1 MDRKVERV
9 VVIGSGAMGSAIAA
23 QIANAGVSV
32 TILDIVPRQ
41 PNEKEQALGM
51 TLADPKVRNRIVS
64 DGWEACVKSRPPAL
78 YSRVNA
84 NRVSLGNLEDDFDV
98 VKDADW
104 IVEVIVEDLKIKQ
117 ALMKR
122 IDAVRKPTGIVTT
135 NTSGLL
141 VGDISASLSPQF
153 RSHFL
158 GTHFFNPPRYMK
170 LLEIIPC
177 KDTDAGVLSD
187 MVRFCEGV
195 LGKTVVICKDS
206 PNFIANRYISFSG
219 GYTMG
224 YALDN
229 GFTASEVDALS
240 GKLVGHPQTATFRL
254 YDLIGLDVIDHV
266 NDNLYTLIPDDPN
279 REILKHPGTNRVI
292 KAMVA
297 EKALGNKTNGGFYRV
312 IRNESGKTI
321 MERNLS
327 TGAYAPV
334 PADNPEKL
342 KAWYD
347 IKDTGKR
354 IKKMC
359 SDGWKASAKG
369 KATAAGKAQAGDKS
383 PAAFV
388 WNTTAFTINYSG
400 WVMPKVC
407 DNLYA
412 FDTAIRLGFGHELG
426 PFEIWDALGVAE
438 CAAKLAEAGHQVP
451 AWVKEMLA
459 GGKKSFYRRVKGL
472 LQYYDPA
479 TKQYMRVPPVTGVM
493 KFEYLK
499 GALKKE
505 VFSNPGASLV
515 DLGDGVLGLEFHS
528 KANTLNADVNVAIQ
542 ESLGYLEKSGWAG
555 MVIGNDGSNFSG
567 GADLGLFV
575 EHIENRAWDK
585 MSFLVNSLQQTLLRF
600 RYGSKPVVA
609 APFGATLGGGSEVML
624 ASSAICAAAETYIG
638 QIEPSVGVV
647 PALGGCKELMRRVL
661 SPAMRRSANTDPFP
675 LLLHIFQL
683 IVMNKVSGSAQEAKD
698 WGFLQPTDRI
708 VINRDYL
715 LSSAKRM
722 VLDLSAAGYTPEP
735 RKEEIY
741 AIGTTGYGFLMVQVY
756 NMKTA
761 GYITE
766 HEALIASKL
775 AYILCG
781 GELSQP
787 QWVDS
792 EYILDL
798 EREAFISLLGEE
810 KTRQRIMSVLTT
822 GKQIRN

>member
-1 MDRKVERV
+1 MEGKMDQTMEKV

-23 QIANAGVSV
+23 QIANVGISV

-41 PNEKEQALGM
+41 LNDKEQSQGLQ
-51 TLADPKVRNRIVS
+51 LSDPKVRNRIVT

-84 NRVSLGNLEDDFDV
+84 NRVRLGNLEDDFNAV
-98 VKDADW
+98 SEADW
-104 IVEVIVEDLKIKQ
+104 VIEVIVEDLKIKK
-117 ALMKR
+117 ALMQR
-122 IDAVRKPTGIVTT
+122 IDEARKPSAIVST

-141 VGDISASLSPQF
+141 VSDISAGLSKGF
-153 RSHFL
+153 RTHFM

-170 LLEIIPC
+170 LLEVIPC
-177 KDTDAGVLSD
+177 KDTDPGVLAA
-187 MVRFCEGV
+187 MIRICEGT
-195 LGKTVVICKDS
+195 LGKTVVLCKDS

-224 YALDN
+224 YAQDH
-229 GFTASEVDALS
+229 GFTVSEVDALS
-240 GKLVGHPQTATFRL
+240 GKLVGHPQTATYRL

-266 NDNLYTLIPDDPN
+266 NDNLYSLIPDDPH
-279 REILKHPGTNRVI
+279 RDILKHQGTNRVI
-292 KAMVA
+292 KSMVA
-297 EKALGNKTNGGFYRV
+297 EKSLGNKTNGGFYR
-312 IRNESGKTI
+312 IQRSDKGKTI
-321 MERNLS
+321 LERNLAS
-327 TGAYAPV
+327 GEYSVV
-334 PADNPEKL
+334 PAENPAAL

-354 IKKMC
+354 IKKLC
-359 SDGWKASAKG
+359 SDGWKSSVAK
-369 KATAAGKAQAGDKS
+369 KS

-388 WNTTAFTINYSG
+388 WNTTAFTINYSA

-407 DNLYA
+407 DSLYS

-426 PFEIWDALGVAE
+426 PFEIWDALGVAD
-438 CAAKLAEAGHQVP
+438 CVKRLADAGFKAP
-451 AWVKEMLA
+451 AWVSEMLA
-459 GGKKSFYRRVKGL
+459 NGKKSFYRRVKGI

-479 TKQYMRVPPVTGVM
+479 TKNYVRVPPVPGVM

-499 GALKKE
+499 GTLKKE
-505 VFSNPGASLV
+505 VYSNPGASLV
-515 DLGDGVLGLEFHS
+515 DLGDGVLDLEFHS
-528 KANTLNADVNVAIQ
+528 KANILNADVNMAIE
-542 ESLGYLEKSGWAG
+542 ESMRRLESDQWIG

-575 EHIENRAWDK
+575 EHIENKAWDK
-585 MSFLVNSLQQTLLRF
+585 MSYLVNLLQQTLLKF

-647 PALGGCKELMRRVL
+647 PALGGCKELLRRVL
-661 SPAMRRSANTDPFP
+661 APAMRRSANTDPFP

-698 WGFLQPTDRI
+698 WGFLMPTDRI
-708 VINRDYL
+708 VINREYL
-715 LSSAKRM
+715 LSSARRM
-722 VLDLSAAGYTPEP
+722 VLDLSAAGYRPEP
-735 RKEEIY
+735 RKDEIY
-741 AIGTTGYGFLMVQVY
+741 AVGSTGYGFLMVQVY
-756 NMKTA
+756 NMKVA

-766 HEALIASKL
+766 HEALIASKV

-792 EYILDL
+792 QYILDL

-810 KTRQRIMSVLTT
+810 KTRERIMSVLTT